1 MTIKEELAL
10 VCKTK
15 ESVVKLSSENLK
27 KYKADFYS
35 QPFKKWQLDLLWEY
49 IWGDISLKEIK
60 KIFRIGEQQMKN
72 YKVKTKVSKNFND
85 TKDNNKPYEVG
96 EPIVLDRARYEELLS
111 KGFVEEGN
119 IIEEKPKV
127 SYKKEEE

>member
-1 MTIKEELAL
+1 
-10 VCKTK
+10 
-15 ESVVKLSSENLK
+15 
-27 KYKADFYS
+27 
-35 QPFKKWQLDLLWEY
+35 
-49 IWGDISLKEIK
+49 
-60 KIFRIGEQQMKN
+60 MKN
-72 YKVKTKVSKNFND
+72 YKVKTKVKNNFND

-96 EPIVLDRARYEELLS
+96 EPIVLDRARYEELFA

>member
-10 VCKTK
+10 VCKNK
-15 ESVVKLSSENLK
+15 ESVVKLSIENLR
-27 KYKADFYS
+27 KYKTNFYS
-35 QPFKKWQLDLLWEY
+35 QPFKNWQLDLLWEY

-72 YKVKTKVSKNFND
+72 YKVKTKVKINFND
-85 TKDNNKPYEVG
+85 TKTNINYEKDDD
-96 EPIVLDRARYEELLS
+96 IILDLARYEELFA
-111 KGFVEEGN
+111 KGFVEEVK
-119 IIEEKPKV
+119 ILEDKPKV